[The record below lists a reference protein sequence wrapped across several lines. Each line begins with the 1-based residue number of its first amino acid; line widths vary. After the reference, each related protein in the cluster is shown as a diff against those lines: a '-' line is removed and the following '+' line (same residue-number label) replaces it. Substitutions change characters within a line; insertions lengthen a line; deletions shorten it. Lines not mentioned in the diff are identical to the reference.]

1 MIPKIYLDYY
11 GDQTRWFTG
20 EIVDINDPLELARV
34 KVRVYGIH
42 PDEAVVSNNDLPWAQ
57 VVVPVTHGGE
67 SGFGN
72 NLGIQVGALVF
83 GFFLDGQHS
92 QLPLVLGSLPKYEAD
107 GTPSTNQLARGTQTK
122 SYTPDSKNGEP
133 ADPYAAEYP
142 HNYVYETPGGHSKEY
157 DDTEGAERIRE
168 RHKSG
173 TFYQIN
179 PDGELI
185 THVVTDRYTLV
196 ARNDQV
202 HVTGNVNLYVDGTTT
217 ITCSQ
222 VNMTGNLRVDGDVS
236 VGGDVVTDAGISHNN
251 HTHLD
256 NPGLAGAITSPPK

>member
-1 MIPKIYLDYY
+1 MIPKIFLDYY

-20 EIVDINDPLELARV
+20 KIIDINDPLTLGRV

-42 PDEAVVSNNDLPWAQ
+42 PDDTQAVPDDDLPWAQ
-57 VVVPVTHGGE
+57 VVAPITQGGNDNV
-67 SGFGN
+67 GN
-72 NLGIQVGALVF
+72 ILGIQIDALVF

-92 QLPLVLGSLPKYEAD
+92 QLPLVFGTIPKTGDVNPATI
-107 GTPSTNQLARGTQTK
+107 GTHEK
-122 SYTPDSKNGEP
+122 YTPDGSTGEP
-133 ADPYAAEYP
+133 ADPSAAEYP
-142 HNYVYETPGGHSKEY
+142 HNKVFQTTSGHIKEY
-157 DDTEGAERIRE
+157 DDTPDAERIRE
-168 RHKSG
+168 KHKSG

-179 PDGELI
+179 PEGELI
-185 THVVTDRYTLV
+185 THVVNDRYTVV
-196 ARNDQV
+196 AGQDAI
-202 HVTGNVNLYVDGTTT
+202 HVTGNVNIYVDGTTT

-236 VGGDVVTDAGISHNN
+236 VGGDVVTDKGISHNN